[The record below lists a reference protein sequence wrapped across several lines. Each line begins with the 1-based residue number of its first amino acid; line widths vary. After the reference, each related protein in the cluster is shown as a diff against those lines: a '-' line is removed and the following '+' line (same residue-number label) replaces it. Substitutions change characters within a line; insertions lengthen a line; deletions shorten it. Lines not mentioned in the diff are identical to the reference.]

1 MFKTPDDSSEDSP
14 NGESPAPSKRPR
26 SSLPILVHSEDENGQ
41 FQLQSNSQTLSSSV
55 QLATA
60 ASHQFRTNDEENG
73 VVQSQDTIPAGVIPQ
88 LALKYGDKCFFEG
101 HVGYVQSRETN
112 ISGFVT
118 HYWIMPNHEGDFV
131 KTKVDAAAVHE
142 DLRRRAIQSRLRKK
156 SNIKEREETQERI
169 RLEAAEAW
177 QNGTFRP
184 TFSSSPHRSPAPCI
198 SSFHAAEIL
207 EEDNASKDVAQFEE
221 TTWHEREND
230 RDDYHD
236 SHNVSSDGENLNE
249 SGIEANELS
258 KIVIELCKISAE
270 EIWTLFLN
278 KKFRGGTL
286 ARTLLIAAKAVEPKI
301 CTPWCGS
308 TKMESK
314 KKEAADQRSSFLMW
328 AKGDKN
334 VLQWIRLEIY
344 RIVLSKQQTYRQ
356 FTVTH
361 ANAPKTIKVDGKSGS
376 VVQASDDTMARIA
389 HLACHPESRIT
400 LNMIFGTKT
409 IEILD
414 SSDLQPD
421 CLWQDLATYFVNSKT
436 WEIQQIPCLQLQQ
449 QHLDNHTFVSKIDVT
464 QVPIIGVSGECVR
477 QVFTDIK
484 KMFSN
489 IGTAVFGKTG
499 VNSTGE
505 EFYGKVW
512 SNYVNGPFLHF
523 PRKEVAMYVFKL
535 WNESE
540 CNDCLPKYCTKEL
553 PESCQ
558 VRLGVFK
565 ENTKRGFILPV
576 TPRASAFSSLA
587 FGSPGSQ
594 ASTTNSTVTTMQESI
609 TSYISFKMKQEQ
621 QPDTVVNTPS
631 FEPPKPDADFSKLLS
646 EHNLL
651 SVWDSSTDMVPVCL
665 CCHMYDI

>member
-1 MFKTPDDSSEDSP
+1 MEAK
-14 NGESPAPSKRPR
+14 KRE
-26 SSLPILVHSEDENGQ
+26 V
-41 FQLQSNSQTLSSSV
+41 
-55 QLATA
+55 
-60 ASHQFRTNDEENG
+60 
-73 VVQSQDTIPAGVIPQ
+73 
-88 LALKYGDKCFFEG
+88 
-101 HVGYVQSRETN
+101 
-112 ISGFVT
+112 
-118 HYWIMPNHEGDFV
+118 
-131 KTKVDAAAVHE
+131 
-142 DLRRRAIQSRLRKK
+142 
-156 SNIKEREETQERI
+156 
-169 RLEAAEAW
+169 
-177 QNGTFRP
+177 
-184 TFSSSPHRSPAPCI
+184 
-198 SSFHAAEIL
+198 
-207 EEDNASKDVAQFEE
+207 
-221 TTWHEREND
+221 
-230 RDDYHD
+230 
-236 SHNVSSDGENLNE
+236 
-249 SGIEANELS
+249 
-258 KIVIELCKISAE
+258 
-270 EIWTLFLN
+270 
-278 KKFRGGTL
+278 
-286 ARTLLIAAKAVEPKI
+286 
-301 CTPWCGS
+301 
-308 TKMESK
+308 
-314 KKEAADQRSSFLMW
+314 ADQRSSFLMW
-328 AKGDKN
+328 AKGDKC
-334 VLQWIRLEIY
+334 VLQWIRMEIY
-344 RIVLSKQQTYRQ
+344 KIVLSKQQTYRN
-356 FTVTH
+356 FSVTH
-361 ANAPKTIKVDGKSGS
+361 ASAPKNMKSDGKSGS

-414 SSDLQPD
+414 SPDLQPD

-436 WEIQQIPCLQLQQ
+436 WDIQQIPCLQLQQ
-449 QHLDNHTFVSKIDVT
+449 HQDNHTFVSKIDVT
-464 QVPIIGVSGECVR
+464 QVPVIGVSGECVR

-512 SNYVNGPFLHF
+512 SNYVNGPYLHF

-540 CNDCLPKYCTKEL
+540 CNDTLPKYCTKEL

-576 TPRASAFSSLA
+576 TPRAPALSSLA

-621 QPDTVVNTPS
+621 QPDIAVKTPS

-651 SVWDSSTDMVPVCL
+651 SVWDSSKVIVCIVIRYMMAVNVL
-665 CCHMYDI
+665 MHF